1 MGVDVIGR
9 GRISEKNTYYH
20 IQNITAMNPQNSEA
34 AQSLLERAQI
44 TYDWKCEVDK
54 KYGLDEIDRENPPEL
69 PKSISG
75 PEDVTYIES
84 YFKTMYL
91 LQKKSIRQFSTI
103 VTTALRSPAEQD
115 ALIEKLGGNMT
126 IKDVYFDGCNE
137 LNDIAKEYKILMK
150 ETKKL
155 RK

>member
-1 MGVDVIGR
+1 MSVM
-9 GRISEKNTYYH
+9 TL
-20 IQNITAMNPQNSEA
+20 QNPDA
-34 AQSLLERAQI
+34 AKSLLERAQI
-44 TYDWKCEVDK
+44 TLDWKCEVDA
-54 KYGLDEIDRENPPEL
+54 KYGLDSIDRTLPPEL

-137 LNDIAKEYKILMK
+137 LNDIAKEYKLLMK
-150 ETKKL
+150 EAKKAEKI
-155 RK
+155 RI